1 MKKGLIILLTFI
13 SHFSFASIN
22 EKSKADTIV
31 VSIEKQTK
39 QAIDKYDNFF
49 YLFPYVI
56 VFDKQHL
63 TGKEVINKH
72 SLTDTLTTATFS
84 TEDEYYLIQC
94 KTLKKDVEV
103 LVKKGDKVRI
113 NLKGDEIQVTIM
125 NRATPSYEFKVDEL
139 LYLKNLNP
147 TIPIKRYLNPL
158 HFIAIQDALKF
169 PNKKY
174 IVKTQ
179 AFKEVPTYTKSA
191 TLIIDSLQTS
201 GLISDITADFNRN
214 KFNDQ
219 HLSLNILEGL
229 ISLDS
234 VRNLIKER
242 DNSIISYPDRY
253 NYKLAERIVDKFFV
267 EKAKEMKFND
277 FINRDYCE
285 IYDELNKTNLFEAR
299 YKNHLLERELD
310 RIIHSFS
317 KNIGKKYY
325 DLFMNTTSD
334 TLLHKSVRNKHF
346 SIFEV
351 IDNQLELLSQ
361 DEKKYSFT
369 NVASQNKFTYIDYWA
384 SWCGPCRAEMPHSK
398 RLEEKY
404 REKGINFIYISTDQN
419 LTAWKIAA
427 NQIGLSDSKSY
438 LLLKGNNSVLS
449 KKYKISSIPRYM
461 ITDSN
466 GQFINQD
473 APRPSDPKIRQIF
486 DDLLKKK

>member
-1 MKKGLIILLTFI
+1 MKTIIIILLAFI
-13 SHFSFASIN
+13 SLPSFASIN
-22 EKSKADTIV
+22 EKSKADTIIL
-31 VSIEKQTK
+31 SIEKQTK
-39 QAIDKYDNFF
+39 QAIDKYKNFF

-56 VFDKQHL
+56 VFDKQYL

-72 SLTDTLTTATFS
+72 SLTDTLTTVTFS
-84 TEDEYYLIQC
+84 TEDEYYLIRC
-94 KTLKKDVEV
+94 KTLKKEVEV

-113 NLKGDEIQVTIM
+113 NLKGDEIQITII
-125 NRATPSYEFKVDEL
+125 NRATPSYEFKIDEL

-147 TIPIKRYLNPL
+147 TTLIKRYLNPL
-158 HFIAIQDALKF
+158 HFISIQDAIKF
-169 PNKKY
+169 PNKKNT
-174 IVKTQ
+174 VKTQ
-179 AFKEVPTYTKSA
+179 AFKEIPIYVKSA
-191 TLIIDSLQTS
+191 IRIIDSLQTS

-214 KFNDQ
+214 KFDNLC
-219 HLSLNILEGL
+219 LSLNILESH

-234 VRNLIKER
+234 ARKLIEER
-242 DNSIISYPDRY
+242 KNSIITYPDRY
-253 NYKLAERIVDKFFV
+253 NYKLSERIADKFFV

-277 FINRDYCE
+277 SVNRDYCE
-285 IYDELNKTNLFEAR
+285 IYDELTKTNLFEAR

-317 KNIGKKYY
+317 KSIGKKYY
-325 DLFMNTTSD
+325 DLFMNTTTD

-346 SIFEV
+346 SLFEV
-351 IDNQLELLSQ
+351 VDNQLELLSQ

-369 NVASQNKFTYIDYWA
+369 NIASQNKLTYIDYWA

-404 REKGINFIYISTDQN
+404 AGKGINFIYISTDQD
-419 LTAWKIAA
+419 LTAWKIAT
-427 NQIGLSDSKSY
+427 NQIGLSESKSY
-438 LLLKGNNSVLS
+438 LLLEGDNSTLS

-461 ITDSN
+461 IMDSK